1 LNDYLLSVVLGIVE
15 GLTEFLPVSSTAH
28 LRISEALLHISLSDG
43 YWKMYT
49 IVIQLG
55 AILCLP
61 VYFRSRIA
69 KFIGYT
75 RGDTPLLLVPIKVL
89 QCLVRAI
96 FWSRPVQFTLVAF
109 VVTAVPAFLLTK
121 IIGKHLESLYIM
133 GSSLLIGGIVMWLV
147 DALNAKSETAGPQ
160 APESRIHTWRMEDM
174 SLGQAIWIGA
184 CQILSAVFPGTSRSM
199 STIAAGQLAGMSR
212 ASALEFSF
220 FLSIP
225 TMVVATCYDLLK
237 SLRGKGIANPIGVTQ
252 IDPHGWVVLAIGF
265 VVSFMVAY
273 ASVAW
278 FMVYVRKRGFAPF
291 AVYRIIVGIL
301 VLAFASRLAG

>member
-1 LNDYLLSVVLGIVE
+1 LNDYLLSLVLGIVE

-28 LRISEALLHISLSDG
+28 LRISEALFHINLGDG

-61 VYFRSRIA
+61 VYFRQRIA
-69 KFIGYT
+69 KFFSTFPAGE
-75 RGDTPLLLVPIKVL
+75 RGDRTALTHPLSLTV
-89 QCLVRAI
+89 
-96 FWSRPVQFTLVAF
+96 VAF
-109 VVTAVPAFLLTK
+109 VVTAIPAFLLTK
-121 IIGKHLESLYIM
+121 IIGKHLESLPIM
-133 GSSLLIGGIVMWLV
+133 GTSLLVGGIVMWII
-147 DALNAKSETAGPQ
+147 DARNARAETAGPNVPQ
-160 APESRIHTWRMEDM
+160 SRIHTWHMEDM
-174 SLGQAIWIGA
+174 SLGQATWIGA

-225 TMVVATCYDLLK
+225 TMVVATAYDLLK
-237 SLRGKGIANPIGVTQ
+237 SLRGKGANPIGVSQ

-265 VVSFMVAY
+265 VVSFLVAY
-273 ASVAW
+273 LSVAW
-278 FMVYVRKRGFAPF
+278 FMAWVRKRGFAPF
-291 AVYRIIVGIL
+291 AVYRIIVGAL
-301 VLAFASRLAG
+301 VLAFAARLAG

>member
-1 LNDYLLSVVLGIVE
+1 MNDYLLSVVLGIVE

-28 LRISEALLHISLSDG
+28 LRIAEALFHISLTDG

-61 VYFRSRIA
+61 VYFRHRIA
-69 KFIGYT
+69 KLLSSFPSGE
-75 RGDTPLLLVPIKVL
+75 RGDRTALTHPLGL
-89 QCLVRAI
+89 
-96 FWSRPVQFTLVAF
+96 TMVAF
-109 VVTAVPAFLLTK
+109 VVTAIPAFLLTK

-133 GSSLLIGGIVMWLV
+133 GTSLLVGGVVMWIV
-147 DALNAKSETAGPQ
+147 DAMNARAEAGGPQ
-160 APESRIHTWRMEDM
+160 ASGSRIHTWAMETM

-212 ASALEFSF
+212 SSALEFSF

-237 SLRGKGIANPIGVTQ
+237 SLRGKGANPIGVSQ
-252 IDPHGWVVLAIGF
+252 IDPHGWMVLAIGF
-265 VVSFMVAY
+265 VVSFFVAY
-273 ASVAW
+273 LSVAW
-278 FMVYVRKRGFAPF
+278 FMAWVRKHGFAPF

-301 VLAFASRLAG
+301 VLAFAARLVA